1 MSDSLLLL
9 SALVR
14 FRFTKDLLVDDPASL
29 SPRAYTAPFTYDLKL
44 PVARLAVAGGHG
56 EIVEVHGPEDDD
68 DFSAVLDE
76 LAKAEAPAQVA
87 SVDLPPPVPAPPTS
101 DAVVVAAAAAA
112 RALESA
118 ARQPPAP
125 PTSDAVVA
133 ASLLKE

>member
-1 MSDSLLLL
+1 MNDALPLLA
-9 SALVR
+9 ALVR

-44 PVARLAVAGGHG
+44 PVARLAVAGAHG

-76 LAKAEAPAQVA
+76 LAKAKAPPPPA
-87 SVDLPPPVPAPPTS
+87 SVDLPPPVPTPPTS
-101 DAVVVAAAAAA
+101 DAVVVAAAK
-112 RALESA
+112 ALEPA
-118 ARQPPAP
+118 APPPPAP

>member
-1 MSDSLLLL
+1 VSDSLLLL

-44 PVARLAVAGGHG
+44 PVARLAVAGDHG
-56 EIVEVHGPEDDD
+56 DVLEVHGIER
-68 DFSAVLDE
+68 DE
-76 LAKAEAPAQVA
+76 QHEIESELLRLVPIPTDP
-87 SVDLPPPVPAPPTS
+87 VDLPPPLPTPPTS
-101 DAVVVAAAAAA
+101 DAVVAAAAK
-112 RALESA
+112 ALEPA
-118 ARQPPAP
+118 APPPPAP